1 MIYNPDYLRAVCYFI
16 ARNTTPEYTGA
27 LAGPNGAIIGSF
39 QVYKPQFSFIEK
51 GLVSVG
57 YLAYRGKTKGRTIK
71 AWIGPAIT
79 RQEDFTDE
87 MLRRIDEAADLARK
101 ETHRRAEIGKLRY
114 LTKNER
120 DEKAQRI
127 IEQINAR
134 IATLKELGYQVAFDC
149 FKM

>member
-1 MIYNPDYLRAVCYFI
+1 MIYNANFLRAVCYFI

-27 LAGPNGAIIGSF
+27 LVGPNGAIIGSC
-39 QVYKPQFSFIEK
+39 QVSKPQFSFIEK

-57 YLAYRGKTKGRTIK
+57 YLAYRGKAKGRTTK

-87 MLRRIDEAADLARK
+87 MLRRIDNAADLARK
-101 ETHRRAEIGKLRY
+101 ETHKRAAAGKLKY
-114 LTKNER
+114 LTENER
-120 DEKAQRI
+120 TEKAQI
-127 IEQINAR
+127 LKEQINAR